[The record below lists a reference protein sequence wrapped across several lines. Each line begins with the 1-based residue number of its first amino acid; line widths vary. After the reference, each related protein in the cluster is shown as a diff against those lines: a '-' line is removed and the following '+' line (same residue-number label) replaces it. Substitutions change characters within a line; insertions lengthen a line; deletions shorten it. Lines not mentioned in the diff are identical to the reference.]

1 VVVEIVVEVVVASLV
16 VLCIAARIVIRR
28 RRRKLAEQIYI
39 PTYPMIEL
47 EQPYGGWNAD
57 AADAYTGHGESR
69 VPLIA
74 RVGPPSTW
82 GRVW

>member
-1 VVVEIVVEVVVASLV
+1 MVVEIVVEVIVGSLV
-16 VLCIAARIVIRR
+16 VLCVGARMAVRR
-28 RRRKLAEQIYI
+28 RRRKLSEQIYI

-69 VPLIA
+69 APLIV